1 MRLPRRQLP
10 DSKSGILTGVR
21 VRVPSSVLYEQR
33 AEEAHILLSS
43 CFRLRVRVVRVTSGM
58 NKIAP
63 QMTHKRPTVKY
74 DGREYALTLEP
85 QGWRLRS
92 RSKSRPLNFRTGTTN
107 LRDAQ
112 ARAREWLEQRAA
124 NPIVSRRGGGT
135 LAALAAVYL
144 ATPKRTK
151 QSVAEDNVSRLR
163 TVCRLALNRELDAV
177 TCREVGPELWT
188 KYQTAAL
195 AISGYPLDY
204 ATRRREN
211 IAINACVRAAR
222 CLFLPA
228 MIRAYREAQLDVRAD
243 AGIAQ
248 TLPQPYLPPSKVDD
262 AALVAAWRETSGALW
277 LTIGLARFAGLR
289 REEISAL
296 QGDWIEERDG
306 VVSIFLCDRPAQ
318 NWFTK
323 TGKPYRAQVIEPTL
337 SEWLRVSAKQPGY
350 VVPCAGERDQWFRYV
365 PQEWLRPFI
374 PSGKPLH
381 RLRGLYADHIAQL
394 TQDAVTA
401 RLAAIRAAQT
411 NLGHTTSATTER
423 HYLTPDALR

>member
-1 MRLPRRQLP
+1 M
-10 DSKSGILTGVR
+10 S
-21 VRVPSSVLYEQR
+21 
-33 AEEAHILLSS
+33 
-43 CFRLRVRVVRVTSGM
+43 
-58 NKIAP
+58 KIAP
-63 QMTHKRPTVKY
+63 RLTRDCPTVKH
-74 DGREYALTLEP
+74 DGREYSLTMEKG
-85 QGWRLRS
+85 GWRLRC
-92 RSKSRPLNFRTGTTN
+92 RSKSRPMDFRTGTTN
-107 LRDAQ
+107 VKIAQ
-112 ARAREWLEQRAA
+112 ARCKEWLERRAE

-163 TVCRLALNRELDAV
+163 TVCRIALGRELEGV
-177 TCREVGPELWT
+177 TCREVGPELWQ
-188 KYQTAAL
+188 KYQAAAL
-195 AISGYPLDY
+195 AKHGYPLDY

-211 IAINACVRAAR
+211 IAINACTRAAR

-228 MIRAYREAQLDVRAD
+228 LIRAYRDAQLDVRAD
-243 AGIAQ
+243 AGVAQ

-262 AALVAAWRETSGALW
+262 AALVAAWRETTGALW

-296 QGDWIEERDG
+296 QGDWIEEREG

-318 NWFTK
+318 NWYTK

-337 SEWLRVSAKQPGY
+337 SEWLRVAAKQPGY
-350 VVPCAGERDQWFRYV
+350 VVPCAGEREQWFRYV
-365 PQEWLRPFI
+365 PQEWLRAFI
-374 PSGKPLH
+374 PTGKPLH

-401 RLAAIRAAQT
+401 RLAAIRAAQS